1 MALPPW
7 TVELLRR
14 GVADLARQVTDHDA
28 AASLKEQASKLVEEL
43 PKAAREKVD
52 SLLRQAEARTQP
64 FKDAWQS
71 NPWWGAGQI
80 SLTPTRVINGTGC
93 LLDPRGSGVGLPAA
107 ALAAAIPH
115 LSGDAAHD
123 PELSARLCDEIAA
136 SITRRREDGSRAPTA
151 LGAVVTNSLDASL
164 ALVATLGG
172 RGGCMWVPRSAA
184 HPMRCSAAGGSDDPM
199 LVDRLR
205 RFARGPVREFG
216 HANGSE
222 DWPDQQLLHHRDNPR
237 HGRKNHSVTDND
249 ERKGRHCN
257 VLVRLPSTK
266 LRQRAAADQWED
278 WIDAVVVPIGSI
290 FPINHADVVAN
301 VVDLL
306 GAGADVVILA
316 GGVLSGT
323 PELSLIVGSDAVI
336 KLLRQR
342 PSFQLVKSP
351 TAMTAMA
358 AAATAAQGN
367 GNSPVGQLTTVSEE
381 NLHDRAQRL
390 ATQLAGCDWVSVTRI
405 TETTASIGVPAN
417 LQNQPCRSEAGSP
430 DATPPQSDFIAS
442 RQVVLTIDPSRD
454 AKSIA
459 QRLASGL
466 TGILDSA
473 GALGTTG
480 LLCSVDGQELTID
493 LRWISP
499 EQQSQISELAS
510 QIS

>member
-28 AASLKEQASKLVEEL
+28 ATSLKEQASKLVEEL

-71 NPWWGAGQI
+71 SQYWGARQI

-93 LLDPRGSGVGLPAA
+93 LLDPRGSGVGLPTS

-123 PELSARLCDEIAA
+123 PDLSGRLCDEIAA
-136 SITRRREDGSRAPTA
+136 SITRRRQDGSRAPA
-151 LGAVVTNSLDASL
+151 AVGAIVTNSLEASL

-184 HPMRCSAAGGSDDPM
+184 HPMRSSTAADSDDPM

-205 RFARGPVREFG
+205 RFARGRVREFG
-216 HANGSE
+216 HASGSE
-222 DWPDQQLLHHRDNPR
+222 DWPDQQLLHHDDHPK
-237 HGRKNHSVTDND
+237 HGRKNRSVTDHD
-249 ERKGRHCN
+249 ERKDRYRN

-266 LRQRAAADQWED
+266 LRQRSAADQWED

-290 FPINHADVVAN
+290 FPIQQCDVVAN
-301 VVDLL
+301 VVELL
-306 GAGADVVILA
+306 GAGADVVMLA

-323 PELSLIVGSDAVI
+323 PELSLIVGSDEVI
-336 KLLRQR
+336 QLLRQR

-351 TAMTAMA
+351 TAITAMA
-358 AAATAAQGN
+358 AAATAAQAN
-367 GNSPVGQLTTVSEE
+367 GNSPIGQLIAVSEE

-390 ATQLAGCDWVSVTRI
+390 ATQLACCDWVNTTRI
-405 TETTASIGVPAN
+405 TEATASIGVPAN
-417 LQNQPCRSEAGSP
+417 LQKVSEAGSAS
-430 DATPPQSDFIAS
+430 ATRPQSDRIAS
-442 RQVVLTIDPSRD
+442 RQVVLSIDSSRD
-454 AKSIA
+454 AQSIA
-459 QRLASGL
+459 QRLAIGS
-466 TGILDSA
+466 TGMLDSA

-480 LLCSVDGQELTID
+480 LLCGIDGQELTID

-510 QIS
+510 QIN